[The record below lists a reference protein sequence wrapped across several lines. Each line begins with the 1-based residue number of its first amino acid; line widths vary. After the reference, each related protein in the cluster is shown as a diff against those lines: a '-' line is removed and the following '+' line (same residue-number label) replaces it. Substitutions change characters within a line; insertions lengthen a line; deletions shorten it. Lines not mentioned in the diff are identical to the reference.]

1 MCSTART
8 SICWGPASPRPT
20 ATPRSP
26 TSRSSARETA
36 AQFGLKADCRQSN
49 REGELIDFIHEAR
62 AKKAAGIIIN
72 AGGYSHTS
80 IALHDALMA
89 VKIPTV
95 EVHVSNIHARENFR
109 HHSFTARAAF
119 ASLCGFGIDGY
130 RLAITWPCRQNRRQG
145 DSLTPSPVT
154 HRKFRIKI
162 MARQPDDTKAA
173 KFKSDDSALIR
184 ELALLLD
191 ETSLT
196 EIEIER
202 AGLRVRV
209 ARNISI
215 AASMP
220 ASYQPRRSPRRRRRR
235 SRWPISPSIRAW
247 CPRRWSAPPIGRPS
261 PAPSRSSRSAAKVA
275 VGQTLLIIEA
285 MKTMNQI
292 PSPRA
297 GTVTQILVE
306 DGQPVEFGEPLVII
320 E

>member
-1 MCSTART
+1 M
-8 SICWGPASPRPT
+8 ASKPDNK
-20 ATPRSP
+20 
-26 TSRSSARETA
+26 SAA
-36 AQFGLKADCRQSN
+36 N
-49 REGELIDFIHEAR
+49 
-62 AKKAAGIIIN
+62 
-72 AGGYSHTS
+72 
-80 IALHDALMA
+80 
-89 VKIPTV
+89 
-95 EVHVSNIHARENFR
+95 
-109 HHSFTARAAF
+109 
-119 ASLCGFGIDGY
+119 
-130 RLAITWPCRQNRRQG
+130 
-145 DSLTPSPVT
+145 
-154 HRKFRIKI
+154 
-162 MARQPDDTKAA
+162 
-173 KFKSDDSALIR
+173 FKSDDSALIR

-220 ASYQPRRSPRRRRRR
+220 ANFQQ
-235 SRWPISPSIRAW
+235 AA
-247 CPRRWSAPPIGRPS
+247 APAPVTASVTPPAVADLAKHPGVVPS
-261 PAPSRSSRSAAKVA
+261 PMVGTAYSSPEPGAKPFIEVGTKVS

>member
-1 MCSTART
+1 M
-8 SICWGPASPRPT
+8 ASKP
-20 ATPRSP
+20 
-26 TSRSSARETA
+26 
-36 AQFGLKADCRQSN
+36 
-49 REGELIDFIHEAR
+49 
-62 AKKAAGIIIN
+62 
-72 AGGYSHTS
+72 
-80 IALHDALMA
+80 
-89 VKIPTV
+89 
-95 EVHVSNIHARENFR
+95 
-109 HHSFTARAAF
+109 
-119 ASLCGFGIDGY
+119 
-130 RLAITWPCRQNRRQG
+130 
-145 DSLTPSPVT
+145 
-154 HRKFRIKI
+154 
-162 MARQPDDTKAA
+162 DTKSAA
-173 KFKSDDSALIR
+173 NFKGDDSALIR

-220 ASYQPRRSPRRRRRR
+220 ANFQPGVSG
-235 SRWPISPSIRAW
+235 
-247 CPRRWSAPPIGRPS
+247 SAASAASAAPAAATDLAKHPGVVPS
-261 PAPSRSSRSAAKVA
+261 PMVGTAYWSPEPGAKPFIEVGSKVSA
-275 VGQTLLIIEA
+275 GQTLLIIEA

>member
-1 MCSTART
+1 M
-8 SICWGPASPRPT
+8 ASKP
-20 ATPRSP
+20 
-26 TSRSSARETA
+26 
-36 AQFGLKADCRQSN
+36 
-49 REGELIDFIHEAR
+49 
-62 AKKAAGIIIN
+62 
-72 AGGYSHTS
+72 
-80 IALHDALMA
+80 
-89 VKIPTV
+89 
-95 EVHVSNIHARENFR
+95 
-109 HHSFTARAAF
+109 
-119 ASLCGFGIDGY
+119 
-130 RLAITWPCRQNRRQG
+130 
-145 DSLTPSPVT
+145 
-154 HRKFRIKI
+154 
-162 MARQPDDTKAA
+162 DTKSAA
-173 KFKSDDSALIR
+173 SFKSDDSALIR

-220 ASYQPRRSPRRRRRR
+220 ASYQP
-235 SRWPISPSIRAW
+235 AA
-247 CPRRWSAPPIGRPS
+247 SAASAGSAAPAAVADLAKHPGVVPS
-261 PAPSRSSRSAAKVA
+261 PMVGTAYSSPEPGAKPFIEVGTKVTA
-275 VGQTLLIIEA
+275 GQTLLIIEA